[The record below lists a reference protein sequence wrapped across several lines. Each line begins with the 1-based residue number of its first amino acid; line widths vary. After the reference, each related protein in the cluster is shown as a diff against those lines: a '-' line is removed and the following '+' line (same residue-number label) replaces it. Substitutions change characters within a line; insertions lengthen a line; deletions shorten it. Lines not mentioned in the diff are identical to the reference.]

1 MARPKSTD
9 EQRTNR
15 NIRMN
20 DFEWSVFRDHM
31 GAEWLRAQIAK
42 VAKAKKIQP
51 TETGE

>member
-15 NIRMN
+15 NIRMT

-31 GAEWLRAQIAK
+31 GADWLRNTIAK
-42 VAKAKKIQP
+42 VAKAKKIKP
-51 TETGE
+51 TEKGE